1 VAFSREMLHEEELVG
16 AVFIDSVSCSFSLVS
31 KLSFAEMSQFQILVQ
46 PVPG

>member
-1 VAFSREMLHEEELVG
+1 VAFSREMLHEEEVVG

-31 KLSFAEMSQFQILVQ
+31 KLSFAGMSQFLIVFQ